1 MYKFIIGS
9 MMLLLPIFAMILY
22 VLWDIVISFGWN
34 YIAYGFGIIVW
45 IITAFWLI
53 SR

>member
-9 MMLLLPIFAMILY
+9 LMLLIPLLVVWLY
-22 VLWDIVISFGWN
+22 ALWDIITNFGWS